1 MKKLLIP
8 FLIGLMAFLYIFI
21 VPHEPLAVK
30 ITFKLIP
37 MALIIIYA
45 FRHLPHSPTPAMRL
59 VMTGLFF
66 CMLGDGFIAV
76 SFAAGLGAFLVGH
89 LFYLSGFLKLAQ
101 TTKRRLAAIIP
112 IGLYSLI
119 IGSGLLASLNEKG
132 EHALV
137 GPVVAYM
144 LVISIMALSA
154 ILTGNRQAIA
164 GSLLF
169 VISDSILS
177 WNMFVTDIVYSDVL
191 IMTTYY
197 GAQFLIASSLASL
210 GKLAGGP
217 AVTTDAVPQ
226 NINKKKTF

>member
-1 MKKLLIP
+1 MKKLLNP

-21 VPHEPLAVK
+21 IPPEPLAVK

-45 FRHLPHSPTPAMRL
+45 FRNLQSSPAPAMRL
-59 VMTGLFF
+59 VITGLFF
-66 CMLGDGFIAV
+66 CVLGDGFIAV
-76 SFAAGLGAFLVGH
+76 SFVAGLGAFLVGH
-89 LFYLSGFLKLAQ
+89 LFYLSGFLKLSQ
-101 TTKRRLAAIIP
+101 KTKHRFAAIIP

-119 IGSGLLASLNEKG
+119 IGSRLIASLTENG
-132 EHALV
+132 EQALI
-137 GPVVAYM
+137 GPVIAYM

-154 ILTGNRQAIA
+154 ILTGNRLAIA

-177 WNMFVTDIVYSDVL
+177 WNMFVTDIVYLDVL

-197 GAQFLIASSLASL
+197 AAQFMIASSLASF
-210 GKLAGGP
+210 GSP
-217 AVTTDAVPQ
+217 AVIPDAAQ
-226 NINKKKTF
+226 RDIKSGKTF

>member
-21 VPHEPLAVK
+21 IPDEPLSVK
-30 ITFKLIP
+30 VTFKLIP
-37 MALIIIYA
+37 MVLIIIYA
-45 FRHLPHSPTPAMRL
+45 FRNLPPSPTPAMRL
-59 VMTGLFF
+59 VMIGLFF

-76 SFAAGLGAFLVGH
+76 SFVAGLGAFLVGH
-89 LFYLSGFLKLAQ
+89 LFYLSGFLKLSQ
-101 TTKRRLAAIIP
+101 NTKGRVAAIIP

-119 IGSGLLASLNEKG
+119 IGSRLIASLTEKE

-137 GPVVAYM
+137 WPVIAYM
-144 LVISIMALSA
+144 MVISIMALSA
-154 ILTGNRQAIA
+154 ILTGNRLAIA

-197 GAQFLIASSLASL
+197 AAQFLIASSLATF
-210 GKLAGGP
+210 GKLAGAP
-217 AVTTDAVPQ
+217 AVIPV
-226 NINKKKTF
+226 IKSGKTF